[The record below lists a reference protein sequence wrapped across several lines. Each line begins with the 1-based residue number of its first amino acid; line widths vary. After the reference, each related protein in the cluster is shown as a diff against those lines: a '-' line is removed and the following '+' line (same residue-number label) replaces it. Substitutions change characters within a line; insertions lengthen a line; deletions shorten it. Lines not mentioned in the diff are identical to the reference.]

1 MSEDEKRR
9 KEIRLSREEVDNGSY
24 ISQHITP
31 RLFDIIVIAQGKKEK
46 DIGRKEEGG
55 EWEI

>member
-1 MSEDEKRR
+1 MSEDKKRR
-9 KEIRLSREEVDNGSY
+9 KEIRLPREEVDNRSY

-46 DIGRKEEGG
+46 EIGKKKEGG
-55 EWEI
+55 E